1 MLSAAFL
8 LPASAADGPAGLPV
22 ATAAAPGIGMAGLA
36 VAAVFAALVG
46 MRAPAAASDAGEPT
60 DEEAGWTTG
69 LRRPVAAL
77 CAGAFGLK
85 GALCG
90 GLAWQSWELQG
101 PGGAVGL
108 AAVALVFLS
117 AALAFAGR
125 ALRRG

>member
-8 LPASAADGPAGLPV
+8 LPAPAADGLAGLPF
-22 ATAAAPGIGMAGLA
+22 ATAA
-36 VAAVFAALVG
+36 AAVFAALVG

-90 GLAWQSWELQG
+90 SLAWQIWELQG
-101 PGGAVGL
+101 PAGAVGL